1 MRSFDILFIIVPILI
16 GAGFIFTFT
25 MIFSPKLRS
34 KFMGHQIKS
43 MKYMLD
49 DNKNNLSD
57 MMSSASDV
65 AITARERIMDEHE
78 DTIRDLNT
86 RDART
91 KKDSIEITAR
101 AIRDGLM
108 GEKQYC
114 KHCGQLI
121 DTDSKF
127 CKVCGKQQ

>member
-1 MRSFDILFIIVPILI
+1 MRSFDILFVIVPILV
-16 GAGFIFTFT
+16 GAGFIFTFL

-34 KFMGHQIKS
+34 KMMGHQIKS

-49 DNKNNLSD
+49 DNKENLSD
-57 MMSSASDV
+57 IMSSASGV
-65 AITARERIMDEHE
+65 AITAKKRIMDEHE

-86 RDART
+86 REAKT
-91 KKDSIEITAR
+91 KKDGIEITAR
-101 AIRDGLM
+101 AVRDGLM

-114 KHCGQLI
+114 KHCGELI
-121 DTDSKF
+121 DKDSKF

>member
-108 GEKQYC
+108 G
-114 KHCGQLI
+114 
-121 DTDSKF
+121 
-127 CKVCGKQQ
+127 GKAIL